1 MGEERLFMEDSLKN
15 QAYREIKQKIL
26 TCEYPPGTV
35 LNEAFLCEAL
45 SISRTPVR
53 DALSRLEH
61 DHLLQI
67 ISKKG
72 IVIESITLSDI
83 GNYFEVLLRLVQTA
97 VRDSGKNA
105 DTGEL
110 LIFRQFFS
118 DMTHLDDPRKFC
130 GILSSVFG
138 IFIEETGNPYY
149 AQMHQQTE
157 QLEQRL
163 LNLIELSSKA
173 LVGFPALC
181 MDFMDTCL
189 SGDYETAAKLAEK
202 LIRMYQDVLTA
213 AFLKRERREGL

>member
-1 MGEERLFMEDSLKN
+1 MEDSLKN
-15 QAYREIKQKIL
+15 QAYREIRQKIL
-26 TCEYPPGTV
+26 SCEYPPGAV

-97 VRDSGKNA
+97 IQESGKNV
-105 DTGEL
+105 DSRDL

-118 DMTHLDDPRKFC
+118 DMTHLDDPYKFC
-130 GILSSVFG
+130 RILSSVFG

-157 QLEQRL
+157 QMEQRL
-163 LNLIELSSKA
+163 LNLLELSSRA

-181 MDFMDTCL
+181 MDFLDTCL
-189 SGDYETAAKLAEK
+189 SGDCKKASGLAGK
-202 LIRMYQDVLTA
+202 LIRMYQDILTA
-213 AFLKRERREGL
+213 AFLKRERGKGL

>member
-15 QAYREIKQKIL
+15 QAYREIRQKIL

-97 VRDSGKNA
+97 VQDSGKNV

-118 DMTHLDDPRKFC
+118 DMRNRKS
-130 GILSSVFG
+130 ILCADAPADRTART
-138 IFIEETGNPYY
+138 ETSESDRTVLQSTG
-149 AQMHQQTE
+149 
-157 QLEQRL
+157 R
-163 LNLIELSSKA
+163 
-173 LVGFPALC
+173 
-181 MDFMDTCL
+181 L
-189 SGDYETAAKLAEK
+189 SGP
-202 LIRMYQDVLTA
+202 MH
-213 AFLKRERREGL
+213 GLYGHLSFGRL